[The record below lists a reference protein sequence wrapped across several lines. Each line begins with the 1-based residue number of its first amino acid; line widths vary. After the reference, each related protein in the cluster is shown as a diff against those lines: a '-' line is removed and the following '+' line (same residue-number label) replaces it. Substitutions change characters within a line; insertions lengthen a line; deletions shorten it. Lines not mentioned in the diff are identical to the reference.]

1 MLLPSIV
8 ACQEV
13 LNFGL
18 YDNKC
23 QQKEIVWMDSKSIL
37 MAAYACIHLGI
48 DMGVYNFKIFNPK
61 TKKKK
66 KTVLLCISNGIF
78 VGSFESTFIFWILS
92 DFFF

>member
-23 QQKEIVWMDSKSIL
+23 QRKEIVWMDSKSIL

-48 DMGVYNFKIFNPK
+48 DMGV
-61 TKKKK
+61 
-66 KTVLLCISNGIF
+66 
-78 VGSFESTFIFWILS
+78 
-92 DFFF
+92 